1 METNEKEIPPQGNT
15 FEGNTA
21 PFPNS
26 TARNNTAQGNTFEGN
41 TAPFPNNT
49 ARNNTAQGNTA
60 PFPMTTAS
68 HATPT
73 KETKPPW
80 GYGGLNAL
88 NASPKAAGNTHATN

>member
-1 METNEKEIPPQGNT
+1 VFYKIKWEVSYTRFTNMETNEKEIPP
-15 FEGNTA
+15 
-21 PFPNS
+21 
-26 TARNNTAQGNTFEGN
+26 QGNTFEGN